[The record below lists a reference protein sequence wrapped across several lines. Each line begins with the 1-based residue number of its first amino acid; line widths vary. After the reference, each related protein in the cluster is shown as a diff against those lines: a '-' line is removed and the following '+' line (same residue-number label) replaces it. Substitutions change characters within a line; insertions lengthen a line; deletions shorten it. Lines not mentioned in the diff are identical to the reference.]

1 MLYKRIFFYFVIIV
15 LLGCSNNQKTQ
26 GIEKK
31 NLEET
36 LEESIPQ
43 SVQGTIMQIVRIRT
57 NLSEEELL
65 KRARTREPQFE
76 AIPGLI
82 QKYYIRFGSEG
93 EYGGIY
99 IWDSAESLQA
109 FKESELAASIPEA
122 YNVIEAP
129 SVEFLD
135 ILFQLRD

>member
-1 MLYKRIFFYFVIIV
+1 MIHKRIFYLLVIVV
-15 LLGCSNNQKTQ
+15 LIGCSNNQKPQ
-26 GIEKK
+26 GIEKD
-31 NLEET
+31 LEET
-36 LEESIPQ
+36 IKESISQ
-43 SVQGTIMQIVRIRT
+43 SNEGTIMQIVRIRT

-65 KRARTREPQFE
+65 KRARAREPQFE

-82 QKYYIRFGSEG
+82 QKYYIKIDSEG
-93 EYGGIY
+93 VYGGIY

-129 SVEFLD
+129 SIEFLD